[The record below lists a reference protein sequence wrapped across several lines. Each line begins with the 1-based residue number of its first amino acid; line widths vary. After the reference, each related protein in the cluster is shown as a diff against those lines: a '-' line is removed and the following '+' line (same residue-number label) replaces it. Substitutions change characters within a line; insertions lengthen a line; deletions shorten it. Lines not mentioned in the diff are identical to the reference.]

1 MKKTFALLL
10 SALVALGA
18 AACGGDRT
26 AADLENSVTPTA
38 PATGVTPDSAAPDRG
53 GSASDSILP
62 DRAEGGASTGTGDE
76 LTGGTD
82 FDASAGTGAAWT
94 DELTD
99 SDAARKADSARPSG
113 GESARQQHSVIRGAT
128 YGQMLR
134 NAHVHDRDG
143 FLLDGENAVT
153 PGADLR

>member
-18 AACGGDRT
+18 AACGGNKT
-26 AADLENSVTPTA
+26 GVSAESGVTPTS
-38 PATGVTPDSAAPDRG
+38 PATGVTPDSAAPDHG
-53 GSASDSILP
+53 DSASDSILP
-62 DRAEGGASTGTGDE
+62 DAAEGGASTGTGDE

-82 FDASAGTGAAWT
+82 FDASTGTDSAWT
-94 DELTD
+94 DELID
-99 SDAARKADSARPSG
+99 GGAARKADSARPSG
-113 GESARQQHSVIRGAT
+113 GESVRQQRSVIHGAT

-134 NAHVHDRDG
+134 NARVHDQDG